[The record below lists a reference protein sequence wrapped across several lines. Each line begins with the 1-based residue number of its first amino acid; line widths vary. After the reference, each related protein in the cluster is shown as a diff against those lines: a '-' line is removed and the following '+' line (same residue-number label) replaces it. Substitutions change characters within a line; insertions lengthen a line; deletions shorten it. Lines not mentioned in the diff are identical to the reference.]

1 MKNAY
6 RKDIWRSILRGKKR
20 FCSILLI
27 SALGVTML
35 TGIKA
40 ACSDLRY
47 SADAFFDAQKLY
59 DVCVVSTLGLTQEDV
74 AALSELDGVETIEG
88 SYSETVY
95 TQAAGRQQ
103 SAQVQALSQ
112 NGLNKPYLLEGVLPQ
127 NADEIAVTEKYIRDT
142 GKSIGDTL
150 LLEEQEK
157 EKPAGEPTANEDDE
171 FNVDLDE
178 EEETPALAN
187 TSFTITAVVINP
199 MDMNT
204 GEGSNAFR
212 SSASTDYVFF
222 VSPKA
227 VQTDIYT
234 AIYLTLSGADE
245 LACYSEDYKTIV
257 AQTVESI
264 ETSIKDSREQAR
276 YDAVTG
282 EAYGKVTDAE
292 QEMEEQFAEADAEF
306 ADAQQELDDGYAAL
320 AEGEQELLESEQELN
335 DGEAQLNQGK
345 DELTKQQS
353 QANDR
358 IASARSQLENN
369 QSQVGSEYATLTS
382 QAQELSAQFGSMWP
396 SAEWDALLV
405 SAEQAY
411 LPLVRAQVQIASLEE
426 QMASLSTDSPEYTGL
441 AQQLSALKEQVSNA
455 QTALPEAIAL
465 AQSNFLN
472 ALSPVITAAIRQI
485 DVQISTLD
493 PTSPGYEEQLAAFNA
508 QKQQLEALPQS
519 LPQLAMGLAQ
529 LSATSSA
536 LSEQLDAL
544 SEQQEQ
550 AQAQFTAAWTTI
562 AQQEAQLEDGRRK
575 LEDGRVE
582 LEESRKKLEDGTAEL
597 TQQKQEYEGK
607 RQEAEQKLE
616 DAREEVSEIDRPK
629 WYIQDRTSMSGYSNI
644 ENDASS
650 IEAIGTAFPIVFFIV
665 AILISLTTIT
675 RMVEEER
682 GLIGTYKALGF
693 TNREIRRKYLLYTFA
708 ACLLGG
714 ILGDIGGFVL
724 LPKIIFYIFD
734 TMYLVP
740 EYRLFFDPLYGI
752 GGTFLFMA
760 GIAGAAALA
769 CRAELKQTPAAL
781 MRPKTPH
788 SGSRIFLEYIPWIW
802 KHFSFLNKVTARNL
816 FRYKKRL
823 FMTAAGI
830 MGCTALVLCG
840 FAIKDTVSDLMPKQY
855 EQTYRYDLMAVSTA
869 DDNDLLLSY
878 MEEGND
884 VSQYLNVLIDSAK
897 LENAQGDEENV
908 QLIVVPRGAL
918 LEDYILLED
927 RSGNPV
933 PMEENGVYITQNASQ
948 VLHFGEG
955 DTVTIQDSQLIQA
968 EAGVTKIVKNYLGN
982 TIYMTQDTYEN
993 LFGEFKPNSV
1003 LVQLSDDC
1011 PDQAAY
1017 ADQLGRREGVLSS
1030 VSTEAL
1036 KRDFSADFALVNMVV
1051 YVIIIFAAG
1060 LAFVV
1065 LFTLATTNISE
1076 RVRELATIKV
1086 LGFYDKEVH
1095 LYVNKETLILTG
1107 LGILLG
1113 LPLGHLLGGCLTY
1126 VLNMPSIYFEVS
1138 IHPVSYAIAAV
1149 ISFLFACIVD
1159 LITNRTLDH
1168 IDMVEALKS
1177 VE

>member
-6 RKDIWRSILRGKKR
+6 RKDILRSIQKGKKR

-59 DVCVVSTLGLTQEDV
+59 DVCVVSTLGLTEEDV
-74 AALSELDGVETIEG
+74 NVLSKLDGVEMIEG

-103 SAQVQALSQ
+103 SAEVRALSRK
-112 NGLNKPYLLEGVLPQ
+112 GLNNPYLLEGALPQ
-127 NADEIAVTEKYIRDT
+127 NVNEIAVTEKYIRDT
-142 GKSIGDTL
+142 GKSIGDILT
-150 LLEEQEK
+150 LEEQEK
-157 EKPAGEPTANEDDE
+157 EEPAGEPSADEDDE
-171 FNVDLDE
+171 FSVDLE
-178 EEETPALAN
+178 EEEEAPVLAN
-187 TSFTITAVVINP
+187 TSYTITAVVINP

-212 SSASTDYVFF
+212 ASASTDYVFF
-222 VSPKA
+222 VPPEA
-227 VQTDIYT
+227 VHTDMYT
-234 AIYLTLSGADE
+234 AIYMTLSGAEE
-245 LACYSEDYKTIV
+245 LACYSEDYKKIV
-257 AQTVESI
+257 AQTVKTIES
-264 ETSIKDSREQAR
+264 SIKEAREQAR
-276 YDAVTG
+276 YDALTG
-282 EAYGKVTDAE
+282 EAYGKVSDAE
-292 QEMEEQFAEADAEF
+292 QEMEEQFAEADAEL
-306 ADAQQELDDGYAAL
+306 ADAQQELDDGYASL

-353 QANDR
+353 QANGR
-358 IASARSQLENN
+358 IASARSQLENH
-369 QSQVGSEYATLTS
+369 QAQVGPEYANLTA
-382 QAQELSAQFGSMWP
+382 QAQAISAQFGSMWP
-396 SAEWDALLV
+396 SAEWDALLE

-426 QMASLSTDSPEYTGL
+426 QMASLTADSPDYAAL
-441 AQQLSALKEQVSNA
+441 SQQLADRNEQASKA
-455 QTALPEAIAL
+455 QTALPEAVEP
-465 AQSNFLN
+465 AQSAFLT
-472 ALSPVITAAIRQI
+472 ALSPEIAAAVREI
-485 DVQISTLD
+485 DFQISTLN
-493 PTSPGYEEQLAAFNA
+493 PAEPGYEEHLAALNT

-544 SEQQEQ
+544 SKQQEE
-550 AQAQFTAAWTTI
+550 AEAQFAAAWKTI
-562 AQQEAQLEDGRRK
+562 VEQETQLKDGRRK
-575 LEDGRVE
+575 LEEGRVE
-582 LEESRKKLEDGTAEL
+582 LEENRKKLEDGAAEL
-597 TQQKQEYEGK
+597 TQQKQEYEKK
-607 RQEAEQKLE
+607 REQAEQKLE
-616 DAREEVSEIDRPK
+616 DARAEISEIDRPK
-629 WYIQDRTSMSGYSNI
+629 WYIQDRTTMSGYSNI

-650 IEAIGTAFPIVFFIV
+650 IEAIGTAFPIVFFVV

-714 ILGDIGGFVL
+714 IIGDIGGFVL
-724 LPKIIFYIFD
+724 LPKIIFHIFD

-740 EYRLFFDPLYGI
+740 EYQLSFDILYGI
-752 GGTFLFMA
+752 GGVLLFMA

-788 SGSRIFLEYIPWIW
+788 AGSRIFLEYIPFIW
-802 KHFSFLNKVTARNL
+802 RHFSFLNKVTARNL

-855 EQTYRYDLMAVSTA
+855 EYTYRYDLMAVSTA

-878 MEEGND
+878 VTEGNN
-884 VSQYLNVLIDSAK
+884 VSQYLNVLMDSAK
-897 LENAQGDEENV
+897 LGNAQGDEENV
-908 QLIVVPRGAL
+908 QLTVVPRGAS

-927 RSGNPV
+927 MSGNPV

-955 DTVTIQDSQLIQA
+955 DTVTIQDSQLTQN
-968 EAGVTKIVKNYLGN
+968 EVSVTKIVKNYLGN
-982 TIYMTQDTYEN
+982 SIYMTQDTYEK

-1003 LVQLSDDC
+1003 LVQLSDNC

-1036 KRDFSADFALVNMVV
+1036 KRDFATDFALVNMVV

-1065 LFTLATTNISE
+1065 LFTLSTTNISE

-1095 LYVNKETLILTG
+1095 LYVNKETLFLTG

-1113 LPLGHLLGGCLTY
+1113 LPLGHLLSGCLTY

-1138 IHPVSYAIAAV
+1138 IHPVSYVIAAV

-1159 LITNRTLDH
+1159 LITNRTLDR